1 LFDKKA
7 FLKMEGFF
15 IKIKLICLLA
25 PADPAVAGED
35 WLVPANPESV
45 KEIWGPIFSLFFS
58 LERKEPKVQDCK

>member
-1 LFDKKA
+1 LIKKPSA
-7 FLKMEGFF
+7 KWRAFF

-45 KEIWGPIFSLFFS
+45 KEIWEPIFSLFFS